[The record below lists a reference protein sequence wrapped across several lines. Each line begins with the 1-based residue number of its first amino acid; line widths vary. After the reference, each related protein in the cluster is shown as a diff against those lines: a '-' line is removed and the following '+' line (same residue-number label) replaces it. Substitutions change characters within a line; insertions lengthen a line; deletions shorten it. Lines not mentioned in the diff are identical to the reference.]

1 MLQWPYGIRGA
12 VSLTYDGLLFSHAE
26 IALPLLDEVNF
37 RGTFFAES
45 ARLME
50 FFSIWRGAVTQGHE
64 LGNGALMPFE
74 HCLDDFDLELAAS
87 ECWDTRELLRTVGAG
102 ATAFAW
108 PANTPSVHHAAR
120 FRPITDQYSLVRT
133 GLDGMNHP
141 ESLTIGA
148 LRSVLMDGH
157 SADELNNLV
166 DQAQDEGR
174 WLILNFAG
182 IGEGEPSVDRA
193 AHEDFVRSLEA
204 RQEIVVGTLSR
215 VAELLGWPPKLA

>member
-1 MLQWPYGIRGA
+1 MLQWPDGIRGA

-26 IALPLLDEVNF
+26 TALPLLDELNLKA
-37 RGTFFAES
+37 TFFAES

-50 FFSIWRGAVTQGHE
+50 FFSVWRGAVSHGHE
-64 LGNGALMPFE
+64 LGNGALLPFE
-74 HCLDDFDLELAAS
+74 YRLHDLELELAAS
-87 ECWDTRELLRTVGAG
+87 ECWDTRELIRSLGAS
-102 ATAFAW
+102 AIPFAW
-108 PANTPSVHHAAR
+108 PANSPSIQHATR
-120 FRPITDQYSLVRT
+120 FRPITDQYSVVRT

-148 LRSVLMDGH
+148 LRSVLMDGY
-157 SADELNNLV
+157 SADEMNALI
-166 DQAQDEGR
+166 DQAQDESG

-193 AHEDFVRSLEA
+193 AHEDFVRSLA
-204 RQEIVVGTLSR
+204 SRQEIVVGTLSR